1 MKKAKDLSRT
11 ERMEI
16 GILLGKGYSLRLI
29 AKALGRSPNTIS
41 YEVRKNSVKGIYD
54 PLKANAKARFRK
66 RMRKFQWSKIEEHP
80 LLKAFI
86 IECLEAHWNPDE
98 IAGFLKQNRDR
109 YPWYISKTTIYEWLR
124 TTRGERHCAHLYS
137 KRRRVKRRKSK
148 AKKEIIPN
156 RVDIS
161 RRPRGAD
168 NRSRYGHFES
178 DTLVGRKGTRGGVK
192 TGYERK
198 ARLVLASKVLN
209 MKPAHHA
216 QTERK
221 MFSTVRARSITRDNG
236 IENRDHEKVGVS
248 SFFCRSYAGWQ
259 KGGVE
264 NANKMIR
271 RYFPK
276 GTDFSKVSQAQID
289 HVVSIINNKPR
300 KILGYRSALEVAR
313 KAGIINNTSV
323 LIEG

>member
-1 MKKAKDLSRT
+1 MKKATDLLRT

-16 GILLGKGYSLRLI
+16 DILLSKGYSLRSI
-29 AKALGRSPNTIS
+29 ARALGRSPNTIS
-41 YEVRKNSVKGIYD
+41 YEVRKNSVQGVYD

-86 IECLEAHWNPDE
+86 IERLEAHWNPDE
-98 IAGFLKQNRDR
+98 IAGFLKRNRNR
-109 YPWYISKTTIYEWLR
+109 YPWYVSKTAIYEWLR
-124 TTRGERHCAHLYS
+124 TMRGERYCAYLYS
-137 KRRRVKRRKSK
+137 KRRRVKRRRSK
-148 AKKEIIPN
+148 TKKEMIPN
-156 RVDIS
+156 RVDI
-161 RRPRGAD
+161 RHRMKGAG

-192 TGYERK
+192 IGYERK
-198 ARLVLASKVLN
+198 ARLVVAFKVLN
-209 MKPAHHA
+209 MRPAHHA
-216 QTERK
+216 QTERR
-221 MFSTVRARSITRDNG
+221 MFRMMRARSITRDNG
-236 IENRDHEKVGVS
+236 IENRDHEKVEIP
-248 SFFCRSYAGWQ
+248 SFFCHPYAAWQ

-276 GTDFSKVSQAQID
+276 GTDFASISQEELNQ
-289 HVVSIINNKPR
+289 VVFIINGKPR

-313 KAGIINNTSV
+313 AAGVIIKRECPN
-323 LIEG
+323 